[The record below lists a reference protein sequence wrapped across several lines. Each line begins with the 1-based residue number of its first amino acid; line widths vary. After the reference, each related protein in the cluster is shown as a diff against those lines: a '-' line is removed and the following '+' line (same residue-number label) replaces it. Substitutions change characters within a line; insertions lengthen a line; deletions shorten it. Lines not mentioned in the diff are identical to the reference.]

1 MPSDVMDLGTTGWL
15 VMVLCAAVV
24 GLAKTAL
31 PGAGTIA
38 VGLAAA
44 AMPAKESTGTLL
56 VLLIL
61 GDLLAVLSYRR
72 DVDWATLRRM
82 APAVLVG
89 LLLGTGYLDLASD
102 AATRRVI
109 GLILLAM
116 IAISLWRRHRG
127 TPVPEPGSRS
137 ARLASAGYGSMAGFT
152 TMVANAAGPVT
163 SLYFLSSGFQVS
175 RFLGTTA
182 WFYFVVNLVKLPLS
196 AGVGVIRVE
205 TLWIDLVLAPVVV
218 VAALAGRRLARTL
231 PQRVFEPIV
240 MVLTVVSAVNLLL

>member
-1 MPSDVMDLGTTGWL
+1 MLALSSTGWVL
-15 VMVLCAAVV
+15 MVLCAVVV
-24 GLAKTAL
+24 GLTKTAL

-61 GDLLAVLSYRR
+61 GDLLAVASYRR
-72 DVDWATLRRM
+72 EVEWQTLRRM

-89 LLLGTGYLDLASD
+89 LLLGTGYLHLASD
-102 AATRRVI
+102 TATRRVI
-109 GLILLAM
+109 GLVLLAM
-116 IAISLWRRHRG
+116 IAITLWRRHHEA
-127 TPVPEPGSRS
+127 PVPPVGSRA
-137 ARLASAGYGSMAGFT
+137 ARLAGAGYGSMAGFT

-163 SLYFLSSGFQVS
+163 SLYFLSRGFQVT

-182 WFYFVVNLVKLPLS
+182 WFYLVVNLVKLPLS
-196 AGVGVIRVE
+196 AGIGVIRPE

-218 VAALAGRRLARTL
+218 LSALAGRRLARRI
-231 PQRVFEPIV
+231 PQRVFEPLV
-240 MVLTVVSAVNLLL
+240 MVLTVLSAVNLLR

>member
-1 MPSDVMDLGTTGWL
+1 MLELSCTGWVL
-15 VMVLCAAVV
+15 MVICAVVV

-56 VLLIL
+56 VLLIV

-72 DVDWATLRRM
+72 EVDWATLRRM
-82 APAVLVG
+82 APAVLMG
-89 LLLGTGYLDLASD
+89 LLLGTGYLRFASD
-102 AATRRVI
+102 QATRRVI
-109 GLILLAM
+109 GVVLLGM
-116 IAISLWRRHRG
+116 IAIMLWRRRHG
-127 TPVPEPGSRS
+127 APVPEPGSGA
-137 ARLASAGYGSMAGFT
+137 ARVASAGYGSMAGFT

-163 SLYFLSSGFQVS
+163 SLYFLSSGFQVA

-196 AGVGVIRVE
+196 AGVGVIRPA
-205 TLWIDLVLAPVVV
+205 TLWIDVVLAPVVV
-218 VAALAGRRLARTL
+218 LAALAGRKLARRI
-231 PQRVFEPIV
+231 PQRGFEPIV